1 MMEIKN
7 FNISAS
13 NLPFLFAKIN
23 ALNFSEGYVAN
34 VTIKQSSRSTD
45 QNSRLWKLYNALG
58 DHIGHSADDVHQ
70 LMGYKFLRKQERI
83 NGEAVELIRST
94 TKLDMQEMSKYQG
107 QIEFWGSEV
116 GFIFEGN

>member
-1 MMEIKN
+1 MEIKN

-23 ALNFSEGYVAN
+23 SLNFAEGYVAN

-83 NGEAVELIRST
+83 NGEVVELIRST

-107 QIEFWGSEV
+107 QIEVWGSEV